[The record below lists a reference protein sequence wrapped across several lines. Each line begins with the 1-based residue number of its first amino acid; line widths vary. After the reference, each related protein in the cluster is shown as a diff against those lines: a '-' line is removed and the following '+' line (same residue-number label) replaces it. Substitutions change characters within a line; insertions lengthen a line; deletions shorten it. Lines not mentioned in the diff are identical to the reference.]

1 MSSLGTMQS
10 FQQGPNVSLLPLR
23 FLHISD
29 PSQAK
34 LPSHRKAV
42 HTHAALFQASQD
54 RAGRKFNTKRK
65 GPRKRKRTDDWLDK
79 SVLLELGQAQNSQLE
94 RREILLPAEFWGQK
108 AHQKFGPS
116 IGFLG
121 AGRVDPFRTYPVPWE
136 PVIPQLVDHYII
148 NMATH
153 LPVLDEPEKPGL
165 LRTRWF
171 PMVMTEAATFQ
182 VIMLLAA
189 SHLALVQNSKGD
201 GPTILQMKSKAIASV
216 RRALAADG
224 PSDQLIGAVVKMASY
239 EAMFGEQE
247 SFQLHMAG
255 LLKMVEMRG
264 GLSSLGLN
272 GMLAKM
278 CVWIDRNSAA
288 LHDTAVHFTAVPE
301 DYDVEVNLS
310 DFLVM
315 R

>member
-1 MSSLGTMQS
+1 MQCSQPGSNASL
-10 FQQGPNVSLLPLR
+10 PPLT

-29 PSQAK
+29 PSEAK

-42 HTHAALFQASQD
+42 HSHAALFQASQD
-54 RAGRKFNTKRK
+54 RAGREPHAKRK
-65 GPRKRKRTDDWLDK
+65 EPRKRKRKNDWSGEPLI
-79 SVLLELGQAQNSQLE
+79 LELGLYQNSQLE
-94 RREILLPAEFWGQK
+94 RPGLIFPAEFWSQE
-108 AHQKFGPS
+108 AYQCFSPS
-116 IGFLG
+116 VPLLG
-121 AGRVDPFRTYPVPWE
+121 AGRVDPFRTYPIPWA
-136 PVIPQLVDHYII
+136 PDIPQLVDHYIV

-171 PMVMTEAATFQ
+171 PMVMTEAATFY

-189 SHLALVQNSKGD
+189 SHLALVRNSEGD
-201 GPTILQMKSKAIASV
+201 GPTILRMKSKAIASV
-216 RRALAADG
+216 RSALIEDG

-288 LHDTAVHFTAVPE
+288 LLDTAVHFTSVPE
-301 DYDVEVNLS
+301 DFDVEVNLS